1 MTQTPEQNDQ
11 IEVVDLNVEMQR
23 SYMDYAMSVIVSRAL
38 PDVRDGLKP
47 VHRRVLY
54 AMYDGGYRPDRAF
67 NKSARVV
74 GEVMGQYHP
83 HGDSAIYDTLVR
95 LTQSWSL
102 RYPLV
107 QGQGNF
113 GSPGNDSA
121 AASRYTEAR
130 LAPLAME
137 MVRDIDQ
144 ETVDFVPNYDGKNLE
159 PTVLPARFPNL
170 LVNGSS
176 GIAVGMATNIP
187 PHNLTEV
194 AAGIQWALQ
203 NPEAAREE
211 LVEALLER
219 ISGPDFPTGALIV
232 GRRGIIDAYRTGR
245 GSITMRAVT
254 EITEDKRGRTIIV
267 VTELPYQVNPDNLL
281 ARIVELHDQG
291 KISGIADIVD
301 ESSSRTGMR
310 LVIVLKRDAVAK
322 VVLNNLFKHTQLQD
336 NFGANMLALVD
347 GVPRTLTIDAFVTNW
362 IAHQI
367 EVIQRRTAYRLR
379 IAQERV
385 HILIG
390 LLKAIDRIDEV
401 IALIRASASASIA
414 QQGLQELLDI
424 DEIQAQAILDMQ
436 LRKLAALERNELQA
450 QHDKL
455 MAEIADYES
464 ILASPERQRTIVSEE
479 LAEVVNKFGDERRST
494 IIPDENDVHNEDLI
508 AVEDIV
514 VTLTADGYA
523 KRTKA
528 ALYRAQKRG
537 GRGVKGAAL
546 KQDDVVAHFFVTTT
560 HHWLL
565 FFTNQGR
572 VFRVKGYELPD
583 AGRDARGQHV
593 ANLLQLGPD
602 EFVAQVLHLRDYE
615 QSPYLVLATR
625 NGTVKKTR
633 LTEYDSPRSTGLIA
647 INLRDDDAVVSAQ
660 LVSDTD
666 DVLLVS
672 KNGYSVRFNASDST
686 LRPMGRSATGVI
698 GMRFKS
704 EDDYLLS
711 LEVATEDA
719 FLVTVT
725 EGGWAKRTALREWNA
740 RGRGT
745 QGIRAMR
752 LVEKRGGLAGAL
764 VCSADDE
771 IFAIA
776 SNGVVIRTR
785 VDEIRAAGRDT
796 MGVSFMKVG
805 DDDQVV
811 AVARADASAE
821 AELEGLELDDVEAT
835 EEVASEIAPTDGQE
849 QETESTEQE

>member
-1 MTQTPEQNDQ
+1 MTQTPEQEDT
-11 IEVVDLNVEMQR
+11 IEIVDLNTEMQK

-54 AMYDGGYRPDRAF
+54 AMFDGGYRPDRAF
-67 NKSARVV
+67 NKSARIV

-95 LTQSWSL
+95 LTQPWSL
-102 RYPLV
+102 RYPLA

-113 GSPGNDSA
+113 GSPGNDSPA
-121 AASRYTEAR
+121 AARYTEAR
-130 LAPLAME
+130 MAQIAME

-144 ETVDFVPNYDGKNLE
+144 DTVDFVPNYDGKNLE
-159 PTVLPARFPNL
+159 PTVLPSRIPNL
-170 LVNGSS
+170 LINGSS

-187 PHNLTEV
+187 PHNLREV
-194 AAGIQWALQ
+194 ASGAQWALE
-203 NPEAAREE
+203 NPEASREE
-211 LVEALLER
+211 LLEALLER
-219 ISGPDFPTGALIV
+219 ISGPDFPTGAQIV

-254 EITEDKRGRTIIV
+254 EITEDKRGRTVIV
-267 VTELPYQVNPDNLL
+267 ITELPYQVNPDNLI
-281 ARIVELHDQG
+281 ARIVELHDNG
-291 KISGIADIVD
+291 KINGIADIVD

-310 LVIVLKRDAVAK
+310 IVVVLKRDAVAK
-322 VVLNNLFKHTQLQD
+322 VVLNNLYKHTQLQD

-347 GVPRTLTIDAFVTNW
+347 GVPRTLSIDAFISNW
-362 IAHQI
+362 ITHQI

-401 IALIRASASASIA
+401 IALIRASESASVA
-414 QQGLQELLDI
+414 QQGLMDLLEI

-455 MAEIADYES
+455 MAEIADYQD
-464 ILASPERQRTIVSEE
+464 ILAKPERQRKIISEE
-479 LAEVVNKFGDERRST
+479 LDESVNKFGDERRSK
-494 IIPDENDVHNEDLI
+494 IIADETEVGHEDLI
-508 AVEDIV
+508 AEEPIV
-514 VTLTADGYA
+514 VTLTQDGYA

-528 ALYRAQKRG
+528 TLYRAQKRG

-560 HHWLL
+560 HHWIL
-565 FFTNQGR
+565 FFTNKGR

-583 AGRDARGQHV
+583 TGRDARGQHV

-602 EFVAQVLHLRDYE
+602 ETVAQVLDLRDYE
-615 QSPYLVLATR
+615 QSPFLVLATK
-625 NGTVKKTR
+625 NGIVKKTR
-633 LTEYDSPRSTGLIA
+633 LGEYDSPRSTGLIA
-647 INLRDDDAVVSAQ
+647 INLRDDDEVVAAQ
-660 LVSDTD
+660 LVSEKD
-666 DVLLVS
+666 DLLLVS
-672 KNGYSVRFNASDST
+672 KQGYSVRFNSGDAT

-698 GMRFKS
+698 GIRFKNN
-704 EDDYLLS
+704 DDHLLS
-711 LEVATEDA
+711 MDVATPGQ
-719 FLVTVT
+719 FVVTVT
-725 EGGWAKRTALREWNA
+725 DGGFAKRTALTEWA
-740 RGRGT
+740 PKGRGT
-745 QGIRAMR
+745 QGVRAMR

-764 VCSADDE
+764 VCAEDDE

-811 AVARADASAE
+811 AVARSSAAAQ
-821 AELEGLELDDVEAT
+821 AELEGIV
-835 EEVASEIAPTDGQE
+835 E
-849 QETESTEQE
+849 QETTAQETSEKEG

>member
-11 IEVVDLNVEMQR
+11 IEIVDLNVEMQR

-130 LAPLAME
+130 LAQLAME

-144 ETVDFVPNYDGKNLE
+144 DTVNFVPNYDGKNLE
-159 PTVLPARFPNL
+159 PTVLPSRFPNL
-170 LVNGSS
+170 LINGSS

-194 AAGIQWALQ
+194 AAGVQWALE
-203 NPEAAREE
+203 NPQATREE
-211 LVEALLER
+211 LLEALLER

-232 GRRGIIDAYRTGR
+232 GRRGIQDAYRTGR
-245 GSITMRAVT
+245 GSVTMRAVT
-254 EITEDKRGRTIIV
+254 EITEDKRGRTVIL

-281 ARIVELHDQG
+281 ARIVELHNQG
-291 KISGIADIVD
+291 KMTGIADIVD

-310 LVIVLKRDAVAK
+310 LVIVVKRDAVAK

-347 GVPRTLTIDAFVTNW
+347 GVPRTLTLDAFVTNW

-390 LLKAIDRIDEV
+390 LLKAIDRIDDV

-414 QQGLQELLDI
+414 QHGLQELLDI
-424 DEIQAQAILDMQ
+424 DEVQAQAILDMQ

-455 MAEIADYES
+455 MSEIADYQD
-464 ILASPERQRTIVSEE
+464 ILSSPERQRKIVSDE

-494 IIPDENDVHNEDLI
+494 IIADENDVNNEDLI
-508 AVEDIV
+508 AVEPIV
-514 VTLTADGYA
+514 LTLTADGYA

-560 HHWLL
+560 HHWIL
-565 FFTNQGR
+565 FFTNKGR

-593 ANLLQLGPD
+593 ANLLQLGPE
-602 EFVAQVLHLRDYE
+602 EFVAQVLALKDYE

-625 NGTVKKTR
+625 KGTIKKTR
-633 LTEYDSPRSTGLIA
+633 LTEFDSPRSTGLIA
-647 INLRDDDAVVSAQ
+647 INLRDDDDVVSAQ
-660 LVSDTD
+660 LVSETD
-666 DVLLVS
+666 DILLVS
-672 KNGYSVRFNASDST
+672 KKGFSVRFHANDEA

-698 GMRFKS
+698 GMKFKTK
-704 EDDYLLS
+704 EDYLLS
-711 LEVATEDA
+711 MEVASPDSY
-719 FLVTVT
+719 LVTVT
-725 EGGWAKRTALREWNA
+725 DGGWAKRTAVSEWNA
-740 RGRGT
+740 KHRGT
-745 QGIRAMR
+745 QGVRAMK
-752 LVEKRGGLAGAL
+752 LVEQRGGLAGAL
-764 VCSADDE
+764 VCQGDDE

-796 MGVSFMKVG
+796 MGVSFMRVAEG
-805 DDDQVV
+805 DEVV
-811 AVARADASAE
+811 AVAKSSAAAE
-821 AELEGLELDDVEAT
+821 AALEELNLEENVEQLPD
-835 EEVASEIAPTDGQE
+835 ENLEVDTTQTD
-849 QETESTEQE
+849 